1 MRTGTRWANVRRLV
15 LKIVPVVVTLGA
27 VAAAVPSARKTWDL
41 YMATPWTRDG
51 AVRAYVVTLAP
62 EVAGR
67 IVELPIADNM
77 LVRKDQLLM
86 VIDPTDYAIA
96 VKLAEAAA
104 DQERANADNLEVEA
118 QRRQRL
124 SRLATSVE
132 EQQTYASK
140 AIGAQAGYRQA
151 SANLEQARVNLKRTH
166 IYSPVNGYVTNLMA
180 RTGDYASIGRNLV
193 SIVDVDSFWIDA
205 YFEETSLQAIA
216 DGAPARVKL
225 MGYAEEIRGH
235 VGGVARGIDVAN
247 ARAGQGGLASV
258 NPVFTWVRLAQ
269 RVPVR
274 VEIDRVPDGI
284 RLVQGMTATVEV
296 LPPEASKDL
305 PRLTRKQQ

>member
-1 MRTGTRWANVRRLV
+1 MMTETLAAKLRRLV
-15 LKIVPVVVTLGA
+15 LRTAPVVVTLGA
-27 VAAAVPSARKTWDL
+27 VAAAVPAARKTWDL

-67 IVELPIADNM
+67 IVELPIADNQ

-86 VIDPTDYAIA
+86 VIDPTDYSIA
-96 VKLAEAAA
+96 VKLAEATVE
-104 DQERANADNLEVEA
+104 QERANADNLEIEA

-140 AIGAQAGYRQA
+140 AVSAQAAYRQA

-166 IYSPVNGYVTNLMA
+166 IYSPVNGYITNLLA
-180 RTGDYASIGRNLV
+180 RTGDYASVGRNVL
-193 SIVDVDSFWIDA
+193 SIVDVDSFWVDA
-205 YFEETSLQAIA
+205 YFEETSLHSIE
-216 DGAPARVKL
+216 DGAPVHVKL
-225 MGYAEEIRGH
+225 MGYAEEIQGH
-235 VGGVARGIDVAN
+235 VSGVARGINVDN
-247 ARAGQGGLASV
+247 ARPGQGGLASV
-258 NPVFTWVRLAQ
+258 NPIFTWVRLAQ

-274 VEIDRVPDGI
+274 VEFDHVPARI

-296 LPPEASKDL
+296 M
-305 PRLTRKQQ
+305 PRPGTVAAPKP

>member
-1 MRTGTRWANVRRLV
+1 MGTRATRIKQLV
-15 LKIVPVVVTLGA
+15 LGFVPVMVTLGA
-27 VAAAVPSARKTWDL
+27 VAAAVPSARKTWDV

-67 IVELPIADNM
+67 IVELPIVDNQ
-77 LVRKDQLLM
+77 LVHKEQLLM
-86 VIDPTDYAIA
+86 VIEPTDYAIA
-96 VKLAEAAA
+96 VKLAEAAVE
-104 DQERANADNLEVEA
+104 QERANADNLEIEA

-140 AIGAQAGYRQA
+140 AIAAQATYRQA
-151 SANLEQARVNLKRTH
+151 SANLEQARVNLKRTR
-166 IYSPVNGYVTNLMA
+166 IQSPVNGYVTNLLA
-180 RTGDYASIGRNLV
+180 RTGDYASVGRNVL
-193 SIVDVDSFWIDA
+193 SIVDVDSFWVDA
-205 YFEETSLQAIA
+205 YFEETSLRAIEE
-216 DGAPARVKL
+216 GAPARVKL
-225 MGYAEEIRGH
+225 MGYTEEIQGH
-235 VGGVARGIDVAN
+235 VGSVARGIDVAN

-258 NPVFTWVRLAQ
+258 NPIFTWVRLAQ

-274 VEIDRVPDGI
+274 VEIDHVPAGI

-296 LPPEASKDL
+296 LPPEASKDS
-305 PRLTRKQQ
+305 PQLTRKER

>member
-1 MRTGTRWANVRRLV
+1 MTMGTRAAKASRLV
-15 LKIVPVVVTLGA
+15 LRIAPVVVTLGA
-27 VAAAVPSARKTWDL
+27 VAAAVPSARKTWDI

-67 IVELPIADNM
+67 IVELPIADNN
-77 LVRKDQLLM
+77 LVHKDQPLM

-96 VKLAEAAA
+96 VKLAEAASE
-104 DQERANADNLEVEA
+104 QERANADNLEIEA

-140 AIGAQAGYRQA
+140 AISAQAAYRQA
-151 SANLEQARVNLKRTH
+151 LANLEQAHVNLKRTRIH
-166 IYSPVNGYVTNLMA
+166 SPVNGYVTNLLA
-180 RTGDYASIGRNLV
+180 RTGDYASVGRSVL
-193 SIVDVDSFWIDA
+193 SIVDIDSFWVDA
-205 YFEETSLQAIA
+205 YFEETNLRAIEE
-216 DGAPARVKL
+216 GAPARVKL
-225 MGYAEEIRGH
+225 MGYNEEIQGH
-235 VGGVARGIDVAN
+235 VGSVARGINVAN
-247 ARAGQGGLASV
+247 ARPDQAGLASV
-258 NPVFTWVRLAQ
+258 NPIFTWVRLAQ

-274 VEIDRVPDGI
+274 VEIDHVPAGI

-296 LPPEASKDL
+296 LPRSATLAASK
-305 PRLTRKQQ
+305 P